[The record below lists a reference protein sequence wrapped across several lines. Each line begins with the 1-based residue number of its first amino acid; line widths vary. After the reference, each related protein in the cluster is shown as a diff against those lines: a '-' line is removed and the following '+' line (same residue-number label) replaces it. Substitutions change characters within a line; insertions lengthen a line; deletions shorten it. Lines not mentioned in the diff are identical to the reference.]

1 MTSDAFPK
9 FSGVNVFKT
18 TPITIQKGTGGQN
31 NSQDDIIVTAQMGKV
46 YIGGL
51 QIADNIQIYTII
63 GEKVIETKAN
73 NDAMTFELA
82 GNNYIILINGKAHK
96 VVVL

>member
-1 MTSDAFPK
+1 MF
-9 FSGVNVFKT
+9 
-18 TPITIQKGTGGQN
+18 IL
-31 NSQDDIIVTAQMGKV
+31 
-46 YIGGL
+46 YIGCL

>member
-1 MTSDAFPK
+1 
-9 FSGVNVFKT
+9 
-18 TPITIQKGTGGQN
+18 
-31 NSQDDIIVTAQMGKV
+31 MGKV

-82 GNNYIILINGKAHK
+82 GNNYIILINGKGS
-96 VVVL
+96 